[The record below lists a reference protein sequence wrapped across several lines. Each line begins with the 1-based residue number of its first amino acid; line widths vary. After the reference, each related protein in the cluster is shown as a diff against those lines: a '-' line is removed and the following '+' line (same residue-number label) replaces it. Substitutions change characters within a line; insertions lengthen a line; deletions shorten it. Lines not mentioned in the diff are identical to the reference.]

1 MGGQEVQ
8 NQKAKGGVVKLESS
22 IERQLKRTVE
32 GLEDKIMCLKF
43 ESPGMSGVPDR
54 VILLPGGHTVFVEL
68 KQPGKHERARQEY
81 VQQKIRDAGFTV
93 FSGVDSPEKIRR
105 VADYCR
111 YLMDQ
116 DFFNAVADDPL
127 EAQDVPFEDR
137 PDLWEDDPCGI
148 F

>member
-1 MGGQEVQ
+1 MQ

-81 VQQKIRDAGFTV
+81 VQHKIRDAGFTV
-93 FSGVDSPEKIRR
+93 FSGVDSPEKIKQ
-105 VADYCR
+105 VAEYCR

>member
-1 MGGQEVQ
+1 VQ
-8 NQKAKGGVVKLESS
+8 NQKAKRGVVKLESS

-32 GLEDKIMCLKF
+32 GLEDRIMCLKF

-81 VQQKIRDAGFTV
+81 VQQKIRDAGFAV
-93 FSGVDSPEKIRR
+93 FSGVDSPEKIRQ

-116 DFFNAVADDPL
+116 DFFNQVADDPL

>member
-81 VQQKIRDAGFTV
+81 VQQKIRDAGFAV
-93 FSGVDSPEKIRR
+93 FSGVDSPEKIRQ
-105 VADYCR
+105 VAEYCR

-116 DFFNAVADDPL
+116 DFFNQVADDPL
-127 EAQDVPFEDR
+127 EVQGVPFEDR

>member
-1 MGGQEVQ
+1 MQ
-8 NQKAKGGVVKLESS
+8 NQKAKDGVVKLESS

-43 ESPGMSGVPDR
+43 ESSGMSGVPDR

-93 FSGVDSPEKIRR
+93 FSGVDSPEKIRQ

>member
-1 MGGQEVQ
+1 MQ

-32 GLEDKIMCLKF
+32 GLEDGIMCLKF

-93 FSGVDSPEKIRR
+93 FSGVDSPEKIRQ

>member
-1 MGGQEVQ
+1 MQ

-93 FSGVDSPEKIRR
+93 FSGVDSPEKINQ
-105 VADYCR
+105 VAEYCR

>member
-1 MGGQEVQ
+1 MQ

-81 VQQKIRDAGFTV
+81 VQQKIRDAGFAV
-93 FSGVDSPEKIRR
+93 FSGVDSPEKIRQ
-105 VADYCR
+105 VAEYCR

-116 DFFNAVADDPL
+116 DFFNQVADDPL
-127 EAQDVPFEDR
+127 EVQGVPFEDC

>member
-1 MGGQEVQ
+1 MQ

-93 FSGVDSPEKIRR
+93 FSGVDSPEKVRQ
-105 VADYCR
+105 VAEYCR

>member
-1 MGGQEVQ
+1 MQ

-93 FSGVDSPEKIRR
+93 FSGVDSPEKIKQ
-105 VADYCR
+105 VAEYCR

-116 DFFNAVADDPL
+116 DFFNQVADDPL

>member
-1 MGGQEVQ
+1 VQ
-8 NQKAKGGVVKLESS
+8 NQKAMGGVVKLESS

-32 GLEDKIMCLKF
+32 GMEDKIMCLKF

-93 FSGVDSPEKIRR
+93 FSGVDSPEKIRQ

-116 DFFNAVADDPL
+116 DFFNQVADDPL
-127 EAQDVPFEDR
+127 EVQDTPFEDR

>member
-1 MGGQEVQ
+1 MQ
-8 NQKAKGGVVKLESS
+8 NQKAKRGVVKLESS

-32 GLEDKIMCLKF
+32 GLEDRIMCLKF

-68 KQPGKHERARQEY
+68 KQAGKHERARQEY
-81 VQQKIRDAGFTV
+81 VQQKIRDAGFAV
-93 FSGVDSPEKIRR
+93 FSGVDSPEKIRQ

-116 DFFNAVADDPL
+116 DFFNQVADDPL

>member
-1 MGGQEVQ
+1 MQ

-68 KQPGKHERARQEY
+68 KQPGKHERARQDY
-81 VQQKIRDAGFTV
+81 VQQKIRDAGFAV
-93 FSGVDSPEKIRR
+93 FSGVDSPEKIRQ

-116 DFFNAVADDPL
+116 DFFNQVADDPL

>member
-1 MGGQEVQ
+1 MLEAWTGEV
-8 NQKAKGGVVKLESS
+8 
-22 IERQLKRTVE
+22 KRTVE
-32 GLEDKIMCLKF
+32 ELEDRIMCLKF

-68 KQPGKHERARQEY
+68 KQPGKRERARQEY
-81 VQQKIRDAGFTV
+81 VQQKIRDAGFAV
-93 FSGVDSPEKIRR
+93 FSGVDSPEKIRQ

>member
-1 MGGQEVQ
+1 MQ

-105 VADYCR
+105 VAEYCR

-116 DFFNAVADDPL
+116 DFFNQVADDPL

>member
-1 MGGQEVQ
+1 MQ

-32 GLEDKIMCLKF
+32 RLEDKIMCLKF

-81 VQQKIRDAGFTV
+81 VQQKIRDAGFAV
-93 FSGVDSPEKIRR
+93 FSGVDSPEKIRQ
-105 VADYCR
+105 VTEYCR

-116 DFFNAVADDPL
+116 DFFNRVADDPL
-127 EAQDVPFEDR
+127 EVQGVPFEDR

>member
-1 MGGQEVQ
+1 MQ

-93 FSGVDSPEKIRR
+93 FSEVDSPEKIKQ
-105 VADYCR
+105 VAEYCR

-116 DFFNAVADDPL
+116 DFFNQVADDPL
-127 EAQDVPFEDR
+127 EVQDVPFEDR

>member
-1 MGGQEVQ
+1 MQ

-93 FSGVDSPEKIRR
+93 FSGVDSPEKIRH
-105 VADYCR
+105 VAEYCR

-116 DFFNAVADDPL
+116 DFFNQVADDPL
-127 EAQDVPFEDR
+127 EVQGVPFEDR

>member
-1 MGGQEVQ
+1 MQ

-32 GLEDKIMCLKF
+32 ELEDKIMCLKF

-105 VADYCR
+105 VAEYCR

-116 DFFNAVADDPL
+116 DFFNQVADDPL

>member
-1 MGGQEVQ
+1 MQ

-32 GLEDKIMCLKF
+32 GMEDKIMCLKF

-81 VQQKIRDAGFTV
+81 VQQKIRDAGFAV
-93 FSGVDSPEKIRR
+93 FSGVDSPEKIRQ

>member
-1 MGGQEVQ
+1 MQ

-32 GLEDKIMCLKF
+32 RLEDKIMCLKF

-81 VQQKIRDAGFTV
+81 VQQKIRDAGFAV
-93 FSGVDSPEKIRR
+93 FSGVDSPEKIRQ
-105 VADYCR
+105 VAEYCR

-116 DFFNAVADDPL
+116 DLFNQVADDPL
-127 EAQDVPFEDR
+127 EVQGVPFEDR

>member
-1 MGGQEVQ
+1 
-8 NQKAKGGVVKLESS
+8 
-22 IERQLKRTVE
+22 
-32 GLEDKIMCLKF
+32 MCLKF

-81 VQQKIRDAGFTV
+81 VQQKIRDAGFAV
-93 FSGVDSPEKIRR
+93 FSGVDSPEKIRQ

-116 DFFNAVADDPL
+116 DFFNQVADDPL

>member
-1 MGGQEVQ
+1 MQ

-32 GLEDKIMCLKF
+32 GMEDKIMCLKF

-68 KQPGKHERARQEY
+68 KQSGKHERARQEY

-93 FSGVDSPEKIRR
+93 FSGVDSPEKIKQ
-105 VADYCR
+105 VAEYCR

-116 DFFNAVADDPL
+116 DFFNQVADDPL
-127 EAQDVPFEDR
+127 EVQDVPFEDR

>member
-1 MGGQEVQ
+1 MQ

-54 VILLPGGHTVFVEL
+54 IILLPGGHTVFVEL

-81 VQQKIRDAGFTV
+81 VQQKIRDAGFAV
-93 FSGVDSPEKIRR
+93 FSGVDSPEKIRQ
-105 VADYCR
+105 VAEYCR

-116 DFFNAVADDPL
+116 DFFNQVADDPL
-127 EAQDVPFEDR
+127 EVQGVPFEDR

>member
-1 MGGQEVQ
+1 MQ

-93 FSGVDSPEKIRR
+93 FSGVDSPEKIKQ
-105 VADYCR
+105 VAEYCR

>member
-1 MGGQEVQ
+1 MQ

-68 KQPGKHERARQEY
+68 KQPGKHERVRQEY

-105 VADYCR
+105 VAEYCR

-116 DFFNAVADDPL
+116 DFFNQVADDPL

>member
-1 MGGQEVQ
+1 MQ

-54 VILLPGGHTVFVEL
+54 VILLPGGHIVFVEL

-93 FSGVDSPEKIRR
+93 FSGVDSPEKIRQ
-105 VADYCR
+105 VAEYCR

-116 DFFNAVADDPL
+116 DFFNQVADDPL
-127 EAQDVPFEDR
+127 EVQGVPFEDR

>member
-1 MGGQEVQ
+1 MQ

-32 GLEDKIMCLKF
+32 GMEDRVMCLKF

-93 FSGVDSPEKIRR
+93 FSEVDSPEKIKQ
-105 VADYCR
+105 VAEYCR

-116 DFFNAVADDPL
+116 DFFNQVADDPL
-127 EAQDVPFEDR
+127 EVQDVPFEDR

>member
-32 GLEDKIMCLKF
+32 RLDDKIMCLKF

-81 VQQKIRDAGFTV
+81 VQQKIRDAGFAV
-93 FSGVDSPEKIRR
+93 FSGVDSPEKIRQ
-105 VADYCR
+105 VAEYCR

-116 DFFNAVADDPL
+116 DFFNQVADDPL
-127 EAQDVPFEDR
+127 EVQGVPFEDR

>member
-1 MGGQEVQ
+1 MQ

-81 VQQKIRDAGFTV
+81 VQQKIRDAGFAV

-105 VADYCR
+105 VAEYCR

-116 DFFNAVADDPL
+116 DFFNQVADDPL
-127 EAQDVPFEDR
+127 EVQGVPFEDR

>member
-1 MGGQEVQ
+1 MQ

-32 GLEDKIMCLKF
+32 RLEDKIMCLKF

-81 VQQKIRDAGFTV
+81 VQQKIRDAGFAV
-93 FSGVDSPEKIRR
+93 FSGVDSPEKIRQ
-105 VADYCR
+105 VAEYCR

-116 DFFNAVADDPL
+116 DFFNQVADDPL
-127 EAQDVPFEDR
+127 EVQGVPFEDR

>member
-1 MGGQEVQ
+1 MQ

-81 VQQKIRDAGFTV
+81 VQQKIRDAGFAV
-93 FSGVDSPEKIRR
+93 FSGVDSPEKIKQ
-105 VADYCR
+105 VAEYCR

-116 DFFNAVADDPL
+116 DFFNHVADDPL
-127 EAQDVPFEDR
+127 EVQGVPFEDR

>member
-1 MGGQEVQ
+1 MQ
-8 NQKAKGGVVKLESS
+8 NQKAKGGVVKLESA

-93 FSGVDSPEKIRR
+93 FSGVDSPEKIKQ
-105 VADYCR
+105 VAEYCR

>member
-1 MGGQEVQ
+1 MQ

-22 IERQLKRTVE
+22 IERRLKRTVE

-68 KQPGKHERARQEY
+68 KQPGKHERVRQEY
-81 VQQKIRDAGFTV
+81 MQQKIRDAGFTV
-93 FSGVDSPEKIRR
+93 FSGVDSPEKIRQ
-105 VADYCR
+105 VAEYCR

>member
-1 MGGQEVQ
+1 MQ

-81 VQQKIRDAGFTV
+81 VQQKIRDAGFVV
-93 FSGVDSPEKIRR
+93 FSGVDSPEKIRQ
-105 VADYCR
+105 VAEYCR

-116 DFFNAVADDPL
+116 DFFNQVADDPL
-127 EAQDVPFEDR
+127 EVQGVPFEDR

>member
-1 MGGQEVQ
+1 MQ

-32 GLEDKIMCLKF
+32 GLKDKIMCLKF

-93 FSGVDSPEKIRR
+93 FSGVDSPEKIRQ
-105 VADYCR
+105 VAEYCR

-116 DFFNAVADDPL
+116 DFFNQVADDPL
-127 EAQDVPFEDR
+127 EVPGVPFEDR

>member
-1 MGGQEVQ
+1 MQ

-32 GLEDKIMCLKF
+32 GMEDRVMCLKF

-93 FSGVDSPEKIRR
+93 FSGVDSPEKIKQ
-105 VADYCR
+105 VAEYCR

-116 DFFNAVADDPL
+116 DFFNQVADDPL
-127 EAQDVPFEDR
+127 EVQDVPFEDR

>member
-1 MGGQEVQ
+1 MQ

-93 FSGVDSPEKIRR
+93 FSGVDSPEKIRL
-105 VADYCR
+105 VAEYCR

-116 DFFNAVADDPL
+116 DFFNQVADDPL